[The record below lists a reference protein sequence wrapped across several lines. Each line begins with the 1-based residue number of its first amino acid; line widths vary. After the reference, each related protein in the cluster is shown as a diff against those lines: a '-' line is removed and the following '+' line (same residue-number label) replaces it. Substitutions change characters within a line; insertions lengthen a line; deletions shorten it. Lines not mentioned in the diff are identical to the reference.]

1 MNFTSLLELIVAI
14 VETSLVL
21 LQAIKSSILE
31 NISTITSI
39 KFQLALIQGNANTK
53 FMDGSN

>member
-21 LQAIKSSILE
+21 LQAIKSTILE

-39 KFQLALIQGNANTK
+39 KSQLALVQGNANIK

>member
-39 KFQLALIQGNANTK
+39 KSQLALVQGNANIK

>member
-21 LQAIKSSILE
+21 LQAIKSTILE

-39 KFQLALIQGNANTK
+39 KSQLALIQGNANTK